1 MYGRSEKLGLRRKK
15 GSMRNQLMCLKFI
28 WGSHWHLSEEA
39 TDIWV
44 GKPQI
49 DFWKVDLYVVYTKTW
64 MEFEIQV
71 ISYKAKHEDLDW
83 DDNERGQ

>member
-1 MYGRSEKLGLRRKK
+1 
-15 GSMRNQLMCLKFI
+15 
-28 WGSHWHLSEEA
+28 
-39 TDIWV
+39 V